1 MRKGG
6 IDMKKKTLIEALKE
20 GGRVVLIAVVSYL
33 LTEGVVL
40 GLVNATGVQIDLAT
54 KTIAVGLLT
63 TVLKSVDKM
72 LHEQAKNTDNKGYL
86 GQKGLTGF

>member
-1 MRKGG
+1 
-6 IDMKKKTLIEALKE
+6 MKKKTLIEALKE